1 MLQTRFQSFLIYG
14 TRVSL
19 VCLFILILLSLIVFP
34 LTWLN
39 LVNLVPIWFGLTV
52 SCYSFMIFSV
62 FYTLLMPSTLVISCR
77 KL

>member
-39 LVNLVPIWFGLTV
+39 LVNLVPIWLGLTV

-62 FYTLLMPSTLVISCR
+62 FYTLLVPYTLASSYC

>member
-14 TRVSL
+14 TRVSI
-19 VCLFILILLSLIVFP
+19 VCLFILILLSLIVFS

-39 LVNLVPIWFGLTV
+39 LVNLVPIWLGFTV
-52 SCYSFMIFSV
+52 SCYLFMSFSV
-62 FYTLLMPSTLVISCR
+62 FYTLLVPSTLVSSCR

>member
-39 LVNLVPIWFGLTV
+39 LVNLVPIWLGLTV

-62 FYTLLMPSTLVISCR
+62 FYTLLVPY
-77 KL
+77 KLASSYCKL